1 MDERSRALAEF
12 DRQHG
17 VPSRVSLTAVDIGF
31 WNLVNLVLKVYV
43 AILVASAIIGAFVG
57 IGFAIFLILFD
68 GAG

>member
-1 MDERSRALAEF
+1 MDERARALAEF

-31 WNLVNLVLKVYV
+31 WNLVNLALKVYL
-43 AILVASAIIGAFVG
+43 AFLVASAIIGAFVG
-57 IGFAIFLILFD
+57 IGFAVFLILFD